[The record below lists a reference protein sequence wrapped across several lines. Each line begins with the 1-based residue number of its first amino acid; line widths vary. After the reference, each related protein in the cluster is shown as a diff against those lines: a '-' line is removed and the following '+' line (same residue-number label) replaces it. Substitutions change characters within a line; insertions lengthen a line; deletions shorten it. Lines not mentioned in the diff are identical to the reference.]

1 MADKALLR
9 KIGLTMIV
17 CLALWNC
24 RGSVLAEHAFNRG
37 YTGNNLDQIA
47 FPIGGIGAGMYCLEG
62 TGTISH
68 VSVKHHLERY
78 NEPTC
83 FAAICIK
90 GASEAEN
97 TARVV
102 EGPVPDWKYF
112 SIANAGMGSGGR
124 TYGLPRFRECR
135 FSERFP
141 FCSIELTD
149 ESLPICAVVTGFSP
163 FIPTC
168 ADRSSLPAGSI
179 DYAFTNTSGQKV
191 AAVFSFHSRNFMGDQ
206 GVGAFPD
213 GFRLKGSEGEFAFA
227 LKRVW
232 RSFNQLNGNIFW

>member
-1 MADKALLR
+1 MSCKVLLR
-9 KIGLTMIV
+9 KICLAIAMS
-17 CLALWNC
+17 LALWNC
-24 RGSVLAEHAFNRG
+24 QGITQAEHEFNRD
-37 YTGNNLDQIA
+37 YTGTNLDQIA

-78 NEPTC
+78 HEPTC
-83 FAAICIK
+83 FAAICIQ

-112 SIANAGMGSGGR
+112 SIANGGMGSGGR

-141 FCSIELTD
+141 FCSVGLTD
-149 ESLPICAVVTGFSP
+149 ESLPISAVVTGFSP

-179 DYAFTNTSGQKV
+179 DYAFTNTSGRKV
-191 AAVFSFHSRNFMGDQ
+191 AAVF
-206 GVGAFPD
+206 
-213 GFRLKGSEGEFAFA
+213 
-227 LKRVW
+227 
-232 RSFNQLNGNIFW
+232 